1 MCVTPVLELDT
12 RTSIWVVSLVLNYD
26 KSVVSN
32 VSSLLILRDSV
43 NDNLLLYVIG
53 PNVLYVVQ
61 RTEF

>member
-1 MCVTPVLELDT
+1 MTPILELDT

-43 NDNLLLYVIG
+43 YDNLLLYVIR

-61 RTEF
+61 RTEV